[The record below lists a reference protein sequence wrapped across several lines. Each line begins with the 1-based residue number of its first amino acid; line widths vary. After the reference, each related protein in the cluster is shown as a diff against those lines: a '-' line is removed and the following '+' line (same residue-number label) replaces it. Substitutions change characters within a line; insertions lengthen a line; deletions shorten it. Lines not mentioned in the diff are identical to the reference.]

1 MSYIGRRIGKSQ
13 DTATDPGDGT
23 GGGLLSLFTNG
34 YFQRQ
39 GNIYNA
45 PGLGPAKG
53 LTATGG
59 VISDYMEPGG
69 DIYRAHIFTSSGTFE
84 VTELGTFGDTVDYL
98 VVAGGGGGGCA
109 HSDNATG
116 GGGAGGLRSS
126 HPDTPSPMKGTAY
139 PVSTTNPYTV
149 TVGAGGVA
157 LVESGYSRKGN
168 NSEFYPTPVGSGHP
182 TGIFAHGGGAGAG
195 HSYTPAS
202 EMNGGSGGG
211 GDTYAPPQPQSGG
224 STTSATGHGPTVQG
238 FAGGPSQYGPP
249 GNGGG
254 GGGGAGEAGNTD
266 GHGFGGDGLQIKI
279 AGPAANTTGV
289 GALNPGPGEYQWF
302 AGGGGGEYS
311 PGTGTPGR
319 PGGVGGGGDASTRN
333 ADTVRGLYG
342 TGGGGAATKNNP
354 GTHNDIRGHGGSGIV
369 IVRYQ
374 IGTVSTAKATGGA
387 ISFYGGKTI
396 HTFTHSG
403 TFETTSDWSPTN
415 VEYVV
420 VGGGGAGNGGSGP
433 SCGGGGGAGGFI
445 TNTNHPIGT
454 HPVSVTVQVGGGAAA
469 SPNTQVGGTP
479 SYFGTPI
486 TAYGGGGGG
495 RHINGG
501 GNPFENG
508 QPGGSGGGECDSQG
522 PIGAGLGSR
531 QTGTTTPTPIT
542 PQGNPGGAG
551 AGNGGVSSVSGG
563 GGGGAGQAGQDATD
577 QGPGGDGGYGKQL
590 PSTFQN
596 PASATSLGTSPN
608 PTRYAGPNSGNYW
621 FAGGGGGA
629 SSTPPS
635 AFGLD
640 TQGGLG
646 GGGRGFTNPGDSLPT
661 ARDEMDAIQNTG
673 GGGGAFH
680 GPAGGTSAGSGG
692 SGIVL
697 IAYPS

>member
-1 MSYIGRRIGKSQ
+1 MAPLTTGAIRAILQEFSQQRVGRGRYA
-13 DTATDPGDGT
+13 TA
-23 GGGLLSLFTNG
+23 GGGSG
-34 YFQRQ
+34 
-39 GNIYNA
+39 I
-45 PGLGPAKG
+45 
-53 LTATGG
+53 TATGG
-59 VISDYMEPGG
+59 VISDYSDPGPG
-69 DIYRAHIFTSSGTFE
+69 AVYRAHIFTSSGTFD
-84 VTELGTFGDTVDYL
+84 VTSLSTNPALPDTIEYL
-98 VVAGGGGGGCA
+98 VVAGGGSGSGY
-109 HSDNATG
+109 G
-116 GGGAGGLRSS
+116 GGGAGGLRTNLSG
-126 HPDTPSPMKGTAY
+126 HPLSAGNPSFS
-139 PVSTTNPYTV
+139 VSTTGGNGSGSYTITIGSGGSRGVGGTNADGSTRGNPSYFGPPT
-149 TVGAGGVA
+149 TPNGITATAGGI
-157 LVESGYSRKGN
+157 GGKGP
-168 NSEFYPTPVGSGHP
+168 SYGTPSD
-182 TGIFAHGGGAGAG
+182 
-195 HSYTPAS
+195 
-202 EMNGGSGGG
+202 MNGGSGGG
-211 GDTYAPPQPQSGG
+211 AGYAITSDFGYGLNP
-224 STTSATGHGPTVQG
+224 STPAPE
-238 FAGGPSQYGPP
+238 GGPSSWTEGFP
-249 GNGGG
+249 GGVSGNPSYSGG
-254 GGGGAGEAGNTD
+254 GGGGAGGAGTT
-266 GHGFGGDGLQIKI
+266 GSPSPAAGGPGVQVAI
-279 AGPAANTTGV
+279 AGPPIFTGV
-289 GALNPGPGEYQWF
+289 GALNPGPGQYQWF
-302 AGGGGGEYS
+302 AGGGGGGSY
-311 PGTGTPGR
+311 PPAPDVPAT
-319 PGGVGGGGDASTRN
+319 GGVGGGGPGGRYPSRAGVDGTYA
-333 ADTVRGLYG
+333 
-342 TGGGGAATKNNP
+342 TGGGGGASGEGPNSGA
-354 GTHNDIRGHGGSGIV
+354 GGSGIV
-369 IVRYQ
+369 VVRYQ
-374 IGTVSTAKATGGA
+374 IGQLTAAAKATGGA
-387 ISFYGGKTI
+387 ISYYGGKTI
-396 HTFTHSG
+396 HTFTSSG
-403 TFETTSDWSPTN
+403 TFATAPNWSATN

-420 VGGGGAGNGGSGP
+420 VGGGGAGNGGQGP
-433 SCGGGGGAGGFI
+433 SAGGGGGAGGFI

-542 PQGNPGGAG
+542 PQGNPGGDG
-551 AGNGGVSSVSGG
+551 AGNGGINSVAGG
-563 GGGGAGQAGQDATD
+563 GGGGAGQAGQNATD

-646 GGGRGFTNPGDSLPT
+646 GGGRGFTNPADSLPT
-661 ARDEMDAIQNTG
+661 ARGEMDAVQNTG

-680 GPAGGTSAGSGG
+680 GPAGGAVAGFGG
-692 SGIVL
+692 SGIVI